1 MACPVCG
8 HPAASDITPQTF
20 DGKAFR
26 CPACGEFDVVGAVY
40 EPGALKALDPNKR
53 KDALDRAR
61 FQAVLGYRPMIT
73 TYDL

>member
-8 HPAASDITPQTF
+8 HPAATDITPHTL

-26 CPACGEFDVVGAVY
+26 CPTCGDFDVVGSVY
-40 EPGALKALDPNKR
+40 EPGALKALEPNKR
-53 KDALDRAR
+53 RDALDKAR
-61 FQAVLGYRPMIT
+61 LHAFLGYRPMIT